1 MKHRGPDFTGKKLLD
16 HKCYY
21 IGMGHNRLSIIDL
34 DSAANQPMV
43 KDDIILI
50 FNGEIYNYKNL
61 KNECSEKFQT
71 SSDTE
76 VIIEIYKKFGTKG
89 FSMLNGM
96 FAFAIFDIN
105 KSKLFFVRDSFG
117 IKPLYYFKSKNNFFV
132 SSEIKGI
139 HEYLGGMKKVS
150 KDDVFE
156 FLNMGYLNEPST
168 GYENIKK
175 IKPGWYI
182 EFDLTKKTTNEYSF
196 FEEVNYLTKR
206 LLSRKLQN
214 Q

>member
-61 KNECSEKFQT
+61 KNEVQKNFRLVPTQKLLKY
-71 SSDTE
+71 
-76 VIIEIYKKFGTKG
+76 IKFGTKG

-96 FAFAIFDIN
+96 FALLSLILIN
-105 KSKLFFVRDSFG
+105 LNFLVRDSFG
-117 IKPLYYFKSKNNFFV
+117 IKPLYYFKSK
-132 SSEIKGI
+132 II
-139 HEYLGGMKKVS
+139 
-150 KDDVFE
+150 
-156 FLNMGYLNEPST
+156 FL
-168 GYENIKK
+168 
-175 IKPGWYI
+175 
-182 EFDLTKKTTNEYSF
+182 
-196 FEEVNYLTKR
+196 
-206 LLSRKLQN
+206 
-214 Q
+214 